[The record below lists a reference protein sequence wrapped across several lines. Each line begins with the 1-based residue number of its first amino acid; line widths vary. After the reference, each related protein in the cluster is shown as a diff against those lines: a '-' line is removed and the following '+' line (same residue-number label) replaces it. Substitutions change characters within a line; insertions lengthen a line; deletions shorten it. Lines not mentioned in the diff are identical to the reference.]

1 MCGFERKRVCL
12 CAYALQPK
20 TADSL
25 VWAEVSRQEEGGLE
39 TAVVMIGCA
48 ERGVMYYPCVAH
60 WVFEAS

>member
-1 MCGFERKRVCL
+1 MCVRACVL
-12 CAYALQPK
+12 APQPK

-25 VWAEVSRQEEGGLE
+25 VWAEVSGQEEGGLE

-48 ERGVMYYPCVAH
+48 ERGVIYYPCVAL